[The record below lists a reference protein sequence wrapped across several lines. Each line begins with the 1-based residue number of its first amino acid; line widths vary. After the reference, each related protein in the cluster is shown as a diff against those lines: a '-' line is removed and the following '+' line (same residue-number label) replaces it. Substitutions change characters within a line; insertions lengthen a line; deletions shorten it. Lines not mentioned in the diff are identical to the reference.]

1 MENVISQPHVPG
13 DEVVIRK
20 SASYHPT
27 VWGDY
32 FILQAESSP
41 STQECDARMQERA
54 EELMEQVRSMFKD
67 TTDIL
72 QTMDLVDSIQLLGLS
87 YHFKKEISEALK
99 RVHDAD
105 FNDHGLYDT
114 ALRFRLLRQEGYHV
128 TPDVFNKF
136 KDEGGSFMS
145 TLGSDVKGLLS
156 LYNAAYLGTH
166 GEIILDEAISFTR
179 NSLVSALADLK
190 PPFTTQV
197 SLDLE
202 TPLCRRIRRL
212 LARDYISIYQE
223 DATRDDAILEL
234 AKLDFNLLQS
244 LHREELKN
252 ITMWWNDLVSSKNL
266 SFARDRLVECYFWI
280 LAVYFEPYYSRARVI
295 TTKVIAHIS
304 ILDDIYDV
312 YSTLEESQRLTEAI
326 QRWDAKVVHQL
337 PEYMKDY
344 YLKLMHTFKEFEDLL
359 ASNEKY
365 RITYLKE
372 AMKDLSEAYFEE
384 SKWRDQHYVPTLEE
398 HLHVS
403 LISSAYPMLECASF
417 VGMGEIATKEAF
429 EWITSFPKIVQASAI
444 IGRIMNDITSHELE
458 QTREHVASTVQ
469 CYMKEYGTDVHVAC
483 KKLQGLVD
491 DAWKEINEEC
501 LNPTAFS
508 IALLER
514 IFNYSRITE
523 NTYKYIDGY
532 TNSSTKT
539 KEYISLLLVHPIPL

>member
-1 MENVISQPHVPG
+1 M
-13 DEVVIRK
+13 
-20 SASYHPT
+20 
-27 VWGDY
+27 
-32 FILQAESSP
+32 
-41 STQECDARMQERA
+41 QECDARMQERA
-54 EELMEQVRSMFKD
+54 AELMEQVRSMFKD

-87 YHFKKEISEALK
+87 YHFEKEISEALN

-105 FNDHGLYDT
+105 FNDHALYDT
-114 ALRFRLLRQEGYHV
+114 ALRFRLLRQQGYHV

-179 NSLVSALADLK
+179 NSLVSALANLK
-190 PPFTTQV
+190 PPLTTQV

-244 LHREELKN
+244 VHREELKN
-252 ITMWWNDLVSSKNL
+252 ITI
-266 SFARDRLVECYFWI
+266 FARDRLVECYFWI

-491 DAWKEINEEC
+491 DAWKKINEEC
-501 LNPTAFS
+501 LNPTTFS

-514 IFNYSRITE
+514 IINYSRVAE
-523 NTYKYIDGY
+523 NIYKYIDGY

>member
-1 MENVISQPHVPG
+1 
-13 DEVVIRK
+13 
-20 SASYHPT
+20 
-27 VWGDY
+27 
-32 FILQAESSP
+32 
-41 STQECDARMQERA
+41 
-54 EELMEQVRSMFKD
+54 MFKD

-72 QTMDLVDSIQLLGLS
+72 QTMELVDSIQLLGLS
-87 YHFKKEISEALK
+87 YHFEKEISEALN

-114 ALRFRLLRQEGYHV
+114 ALRFRLLRQQGYHV
-128 TPDVFNKF
+128 TPDAFNEF

-145 TLGSDVKGLLS
+145 TLGSDVKGLLC
-156 LYNAAYLGTH
+156 LYNAAYLGTQ
-166 GEIILDEAISFTR
+166 GEIILDEAISFTK
-179 NSLVSALADLK
+179 NNLVSALAGLK
-190 PPFTTQV
+190 QPLTKQV

-212 LARDYISIYQE
+212 LAREYISIFQE

-252 ITMWWNDLVSSKNL
+252 ITKWWNDLAPSKNF
-266 SFARDRLVECYFWI
+266 SFARDRSVECYFWI
-280 LAVYFEPYYSRARVI
+280 LGVYFEPYYSRARVI
-295 TTKVIAHIS
+295 TTKVIALIS

-312 YSTLEESQRLTEAI
+312 YSTLEENDNKRCHW
-326 QRWDAKVVHQL
+326 WDTKVVHQL

-344 YLKLMHTFKEFEDLL
+344 YLKLIHTFEEFEDLL
-359 ASNEKY
+359 ASSEKY

-403 LISSAYPMLECASF
+403 LISLGYPMLECASF

-429 EWITSFPKIVQASAI
+429 EWITSFPKIVQASAK
-444 IGRIMNDITSHELE
+444 IGRIMNDISSHELE

-491 DAWKEINEEC
+491 DAWKKINEEC

-508 IALLER
+508 IALLEK
-514 IFNYSRITE
+514 IINYSRVAE
-523 NTYKYIDGY
+523 NIYKYIDGY

-539 KEYISLLLVHPIPL
+539 KEYISLLLVHPVPL